1 MKRRCKQGRLTLI
14 LLTALSFAEQAVRV
28 FPMTT
33 SNSPFQEAF
42 QPTGLARRLSRG
54 SKRVVIDKHLK
65 QQQFDSAQDTYRG
78 DLLGTNNTRNA
89 VWYARSY
96 QNEG

>member
-1 MKRRCKQGRLTLI
+1 MKRRCKQGSVTFI
-14 LLTALSFAEQAVRV
+14 LLTALSFSEQAVRV

-42 QPTGLARRLSRG
+42 QPTGLARRFSRG
-54 SKRVVIDKHLK
+54 GKRVVVDKHLK
-65 QQQFDSAQDTYRG
+65 QQQFDSAQGTYRG
-78 DLLGTNNTRNA
+78 DILGTNNTGNA